1 MVRGLLF
8 SLLVVFTLTAFTQDV
23 QHYYTLAKEA
33 YQQKDFQSYYS
44 NLREANRLHP
54 YHQVILYRL
63 GVAAAL
69 TQHPEEAITWL
80 RKALLIDASFQ
91 LEGNPDLAA
100 ITSTKGF
107 NDLVLLQKEISKPV
121 IHSDTAFVL
130 KDRTLHAEGIEYDVA
145 RKTFYIG
152 SIHQRKVIKINS
164 RGEISDFCAPAQEG
178 MTSVFGL
185 KADPERNA
193 LWVCSSPMQE
203 MTGYDSTYHSAVFKF
218 NLTTKKLLNTFQT
231 GPSQPDG
238 VFGDLILNKKG
249 EVFISDS
256 KNNIIYKV
264 NEQSKELDTF
274 YTSTEFWNIQGM
286 AFSADNT
293 YLFISDYIKGIF
305 RLKLSNKELI
315 QIANITDTSLKGVD
329 GLYFYKKNL
338 ITIQNGVTP
347 ARVTT
352 YLLNK
357 EMNEAV
363 YHEIIDRA
371 HPAFNEPTLGVLV
384 KDFFY
389 YIANSQWSGYKNG
402 KQKPADQLQ
411 DIVILKAKLK

>member
-8 SLLVVFTLTAFTQDV
+8 SLLVVLTLTAFTQDV

-69 TQHPEEAITWL
+69 TQHPEEAITCL

-145 RKTFYIG
+145 HKTFYIG
-152 SIHQRKVIKINS
+152 SIHQHKVIKVNS
-164 RGEISDFCAPAQEG
+164 RGEVSDFCAPAQEG

-185 KADPERNA
+185 KADPERNV

-203 MTGYDSTYHSAVFKF
+203 MTGYDSTHHSAVFKF
-218 NLTTKKLLNTFQT
+218 NLTTEKLLNTFQT
-231 GPSQPDG
+231 GPDQPDG

-256 KNNIIYKV
+256 RNNIIYRV

-274 YTSTEFWNIQGM
+274 YASTEFWNIQGM
-286 AFSADNT
+286 AFSADNA

-305 RLKLSNKELI
+305 RLKLSDKELI
-315 QIANITDTSLKGVD
+315 QIANTTDTSLKGVD
-329 GLYFYKKNL
+329 GLHFYKNNL

-347 ARVTT
+347 ARVTK
-352 YLLNK
+352 YFLNK
-357 EMNEAV
+357 EMNEAM
-363 YHEIIDRA
+363 HDEIIDRA

-389 YIANSQWSGYKNG
+389 YIANSQWSGYENG
-402 KQKPADQLQ
+402 KQKPSDQLQ